1 MTGQVEAQ
9 LWQLARE
16 IEPTPTQ
23 KAGAQGSHNYLRGLL
38 NTGQMAQRI
47 TNSYLSGSY
56 ARDTAIR
63 PIDDVDVVFEIDP
76 TAWGGGS
83 ILLASLPPPE
93 RVLESFANAIR
104 YRYPVSSVFG
114 QRRSVRLSLY
124 HLDIDVVPAVPDRQQ
139 PWLVSIPDRDSGEWI
154 RSAPRKHQAV
164 AAEVNALRQGRF
176 KPLVKLLKYWNS
188 SLPETT
194 RAKSFMVETLATHL
208 FRSVPFDSLES
219 GLIYFWDFVATRFGS
234 PGRFVW
240 RDQYGMSFGLLGIS
254 VPDAAG
260 TGSNTASGFTVNL
273 FSNFSGKARISRDR
287 LIAAQSARSDETLR
301 AHIDGAFRA

>member
-1 MTGQVEAQ
+1 MTGQVEVA

-23 KAGAQGSHNYLRGLL
+23 KAGAQGSHNYLRDLL
-38 NTGQMAQRI
+38 KTGQMAQRI

-76 TAWGGGS
+76 RAWGGGVN
-83 ILLASLPPPE
+83 LLMPLPPPE
-93 RVLESFANAIR
+93 RILESFANAIR

-114 QRRSVRLSLY
+114 QRRSVRLSLN

-139 PWLVSIPDRDSGEWI
+139 PWLVSIPDRDSGGWI
-154 RSAPRKHQAV
+154 RSAPRKHTAV

-188 SLPETT
+188 NLPETI

-219 GLIYFWDFVATRFGS
+219 GLLLFWDFIATRVGG
-234 PGRFVW
+234 PGRYAW
-240 RDQYGMSFGLLGIS
+240 RDQYGMAFGLLGVS

-260 TGSNTASGFTVNL
+260 TGSNTASDFTVNQ
-273 FSNFSGKARISRDR
+273 FSNFSGRARISRDR
-287 LIAAQSARSDETLR
+287 LIAAQSARSHETLR

>member
-38 NTGQMAQRI
+38 NTGRMAQRI

-76 TAWGGGS
+76 SAWGSGS
-83 ILLASLPPPE
+83 ILAASLPPPE

-124 HLDIDVVPAVPDRQQ
+124 HLDIDVVPAVPDGRQAF
-139 PWLVSIPDRDSGEWI
+139 WVRIPDRETGDWI
-154 RSAPRKHQAV
+154 VSAPRRHQMV
-164 AAEVNALRQGRF
+164 AAEVNSLRQGRF

-188 SLPETT
+188 NLPETV
-194 RAKSFMVETLATHL
+194 RAKSFMIETTAVHL
-208 FRSVPFDSLES
+208 FRTVSFDSLGS
-219 GLIYFWDFVATRFGS
+219 GLTFFWDFLATRLDE
-234 PGRFVW
+234 PGQYAW
-240 RDQYGMSFGLLGIS
+240 KSTYGMSFGLLGVA

-260 TGSNTASGFTVNL
+260 TGSNVARGYTAAQFQSI
-273 FSNFSGKARISRDR
+273 SAKARISRDR
-287 LIAAQSARSDETLR
+287 LLAAQRARSAETLR
-301 AHIDGAFRA
+301 VHVESAFRA

>member
-1 MTGQVEAQ
+1 MTGQVEVA
-9 LWQLARE
+9 LWQLVRE

-139 PWLVSIPDRDSGEWI
+139 PWLVSIPDRDSG
-154 RSAPRKHQAV
+154 
-164 AAEVNALRQGRF
+164 
-176 KPLVKLLKYWNS
+176 
-188 SLPETT
+188 
-194 RAKSFMVETLATHL
+194 
-208 FRSVPFDSLES
+208 
-219 GLIYFWDFVATRFGS
+219 
-234 PGRFVW
+234 
-240 RDQYGMSFGLLGIS
+240 
-254 VPDAAG
+254 
-260 TGSNTASGFTVNL
+260 
-273 FSNFSGKARISRDR
+273 
-287 LIAAQSARSDETLR
+287 
-301 AHIDGAFRA
+301 

>member
-1 MTGQVEAQ
+1 MTGQVEAA
-9 LWQLARE
+9 LWQIARS

-23 KAGAQGSHNYLRGLL
+23 KAGAQGSHNHLRDLL
-38 NTGQMAQRI
+38 NTGQMARRI

-63 PIDDVDVVFEIDP
+63 PIDDVDVVFEINP
-76 TAWGGGS
+76 LAWGSGFT
-83 ILLASLPPPE
+83 LLVPLPPPE
-93 RVLESFANAIR
+93 RVLESFASAIR

-139 PWLVSIPDRDSGEWI
+139 ALVVSIPDRDSGEWI
-154 RSAPRKHQAV
+154 RSAPRRHQAI
-164 AAEVNALRQGRF
+164 AAEVNTSRQGRF
-176 KPLVKLLKYWNS
+176 KPLVKLLKYWNGN
-188 SLPETT
+188 LPETI
-194 RAKSFMVETLATHL
+194 RAKSFMIETLATHL
-208 FRSVPFDSLES
+208 FRSVNFDSLES
-219 GLIYFWDFVATRFGS
+219 GLLYFWDFVATRVSG
-234 PGRFVW
+234 PGRYVW

-260 TGSNTASGFTVNL
+260 TGSNTARGFTVDQ
-273 FSNFSGKARISRDR
+273 FSSLTGKARISRDR
-287 LIAAQSARSDETLR
+287 LVAAQGARWGETLQ

>member
-1 MTGQVEAQ
+1 M
-9 LWQLARE
+9 
-16 IEPTPTQ
+16 
-23 KAGAQGSHNYLRGLL
+23 
-38 NTGQMAQRI
+38 
-47 TNSYLSGSY
+47 
-56 ARDTAIR
+56 
-63 PIDDVDVVFEIDP
+63 
-76 TAWGGGS
+76 
-83 ILLASLPPPE
+83 
-93 RVLESFANAIR
+93 
-104 YRYPVSSVFG
+104 
-114 QRRSVRLSLY
+114 
-124 HLDIDVVPAVPDRQQ
+124 PAVPDRQQ

-188 SLPETT
+188 NLPETI

-219 GLIYFWDFVATRFGS
+219 GLIFFWDFVATRFGGS
-234 PGRFVW
+234 GRFAW

-260 TGSNTASGFTVNL
+260 TGSNTASGFTVNQ

>member
-1 MTGQVEAQ
+1 MSALVEAA
-9 LWQLARE
+9 LWRVARE

-23 KAGAQGSHNYLRGLL
+23 KARAQGSHNYLRNLL

-63 PIDDVDVVFEIDP
+63 PIDDVDIVFEIDS
-76 TAWGGGS
+76 TAWGSGFT
-83 ILLASLPPPE
+83 LLAPLPAPE

-139 PWLVSIPDRDSGEWI
+139 RWLVSIPDRDSGEWI

-188 SLPETT
+188 NLPETI

-234 PGRFVW
+234 PGRYAW
-240 RDQYGMSFGLLGIS
+240 RDQYGMSFGLLGVS

-260 TGSNTASGFTVNL
+260 TGSNTASGFTVSQ
-273 FSNFSGKARISRDR
+273 FSSFSGKARISRDR
-287 LIAAQSARSDETLR
+287 LIAAQNARSSATLQ
-301 AHIDGAFRA
+301 AHIDSAFRA